1 MRRMRTG
8 SRAGALILT
17 ASVAKLPR
25 PANRR
30 GGDARAAA
38 QQAAGVLPVSV
49 RRRRLLGDAAP
60 ARPLLDDAYRSLALL
75 GCASHAPLLPR
86 LRRTRRLRDQ
96 RLQQG
101 QGAGM
106 FSCTPPA
113 RWNVVVYIFFMASTI
128 LAFIPCGLNCKQL
141 LFLDMTNI

>member
-1 MRRMRTG
+1 MRTG
-8 SRAGALILT
+8 SRAGTLVLT
-17 ASVAKLPR
+17 ALVAELPR

-30 GGDARAAA
+30 GGNARDVARR
-38 QQAAGVLPVSV
+38 AAGVLPVSV

-60 ARPLLDDAYRSLALL
+60 ACPLLDDAYRSLALL
-75 GCASHAPLLPR
+75 GHASHAPLLPR
-86 LRRTRRLRDQ
+86 LHRTRRLGDQ
-96 RLQQG
+96 HLRRG

-113 RWNVVVYIFFMASTI
+113 RWNVIVYIFFMASTT